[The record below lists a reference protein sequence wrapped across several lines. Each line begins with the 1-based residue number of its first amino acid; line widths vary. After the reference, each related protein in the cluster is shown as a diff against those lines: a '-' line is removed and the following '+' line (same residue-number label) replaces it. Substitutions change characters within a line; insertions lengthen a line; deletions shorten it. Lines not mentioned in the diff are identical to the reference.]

1 MFYIVVCIMIVLL
14 FEKQLLHLK
23 IENTKQNIYKWQSV
37 LNKATNTYYYCVSE
51 INNKLKKAKV

>member
-1 MFYIVVCIMIVLL
+1 MILRL

-51 INNKLKKAKV
+51 INNKLEKAKV